1 MFNNKGSYSRSLLRY
16 YCLCIPQMLVSAG
29 LVTLINNLLGNG
41 APIIATI
48 IKLFVDTALFFI
60 SYTIQREWVFSS
72 KK

>member
-1 MFNNKGSYSRSLLRY
+1 M
-16 YCLCIPQMLVSAG
+16 
-29 LVTLINNLLGNG
+29 TLINNLLGNG